1 MLITDS
7 ANSHLNTD
15 TIRRLRKNSV
25 VVAVIPK
32 GTTMY
37 LQVLDVSVFSVFKQ
51 HYYDV
56 AEEWLDANG
65 PRNKVKLSASQSRI
79 LCTRLTRSAWLRTL
93 KSVDLKKAFQ
103 DIGYTWN
110 DASPIY
116 LRTLPGFCF
125 DPSTVDLTVTS
136 SLQNDDED
144 KIERDAEEAK
154 RQSEAQMRIH
164 TQVKQST
171 LRDFWNWRFSIL
183 IFLFILLFM
192 WKV

>member
-32 GTTMY
+32 VTTMY

-56 AEEWLDANG
+56 AEEWLDENG

-93 KSVDLKKAFQ
+93 QSVDLRKAFP
-103 DIGYTWN
+103 DIGYTWS
-110 DASPIY
+110 DASLIY

-136 SLQNDDED
+136 SSQNDAED

-171 LRDFWNWRFSIL
+171 LRDFWN
-183 IFLFILLFM
+183 
-192 WKV
+192 

>member
-15 TIRRLRKNSV
+15 TIRRLRQKSV

-56 AEEWLDANG
+56 AEEWIDANG
-65 PRNKVKLSASQSRI
+65 PRNTIKLSASQSRI
-79 LCTRLTRSAWLRTL
+79 LCTRLTKSAWLRTL
-93 KSVDLKKAFQ
+93 KSVDMKKAFD
-103 DIGYTWN
+103 DIGYTWK
-110 DASPIY
+110 DSSPTY

-125 DPSTVDLTVTS
+125 DPSIVDLTVAS
-136 SLQNDDED
+136 PSQNKDED
-144 KIERDAEEAK
+144 KIGREAEEAK
-154 RQSEAQMRIH
+154 RKSDAQKRMK
-164 TQVKQST
+164 TQAKQST
-171 LRDFWNWRFSIL
+171 LRDFWN
-183 IFLFILLFM
+183 
-192 WKV
+192 